1 MERKHEPQCV
11 QSPEGRRPYST
22 TPRWRNPV
30 PSPRMSVA
38 IKRTVD
44 LKALAMRVG
53 DVTNVRYE
61 DLSAAT
67 WDDARAVLQAEHELL
82 DSGFDPSDDDDGLA
96 VSEFSE
102 VAFGLDPGVA
112 SSVLALC
119 AAGCRTYSSCNGW
132 PRHDED
138 YALVAFRCSP
148 KLVPKLLDLAEIAAC
163 GLENGY
169 PGLLLLYANDVKDLM
184 RFAGELIS
192 RSAKPV

>member
-1 MERKHEPQCV
+1 
-11 QSPEGRRPYST
+11 
-22 TPRWRNPV
+22 
-30 PSPRMSVA
+30 MSVA

-53 DVTNVRYE
+53 DVTNLRYE

-67 WDDARAVLQAEHELL
+67 WDDARAVLQAEQELL
-82 DSGFDPSDDDDGLA
+82 DSGFDPSDDDDDGLA

-132 PRHDED
+132 PGHDED
-138 YALVAFRCSP
+138 YALVAFRCSSES
-148 KLVPKLLDLAEIAAC
+148 VPKLLDLAEIAAC

-169 PGLLLLYANDVKDLM
+169 RGLLLLYANDIKDLM